1 MLPSLTISSPTFLAF
16 FIFKFIYFTRPKGPN
31 FGANVAAG
39 PGSPPKTLILTNF
52 CQIIIIF
59 TIFDFC
65 RIDLWWHLDK
75 VIYKLI

>member
-1 MLPSLTISSPTFLAF
+1 MLPSLTISSPTFLAL
-16 FIFKFIYFTRPKGPN
+16 RPNGPN